1 MTDARVQKDTELSDS
16 EDEGMGGRRHRQNH
30 NEAQN
35 AANGKRK
42 GKATQSPT
50 GSLSRRLKRPGA
62 SAESRDSSS
71 GPSVPPQGPQV
82 TVDSATTSET
92 TTAAEAPITVSTGA
106 ILPTSTLADDDAMDI
121 DPQEVDAELQRIVE
135 TGQIDNVGTTA
146 KPPTEQ
152 PGPPAATP
160 QTAGESSVT
169 RPPAFASDSILPVGK
184 LASEVGE
191 ETPEPSGPATEMEAS
206 K

>member
-1 MTDARVQKDTELSDS
+1 VTDARVQKDTELSDS

-30 NEAQN
+30 NETHN

-50 GSLSRRLKRPGA
+50 GSLSRRSKRPGA
-62 SAESRDSSS
+62 SAGSRDSSL
-71 GPSVPPQGPQV
+71 GPSVPPKGPQV
-82 TVDSATTSET
+82 TADSA
-92 TTAAEAPITVSTGA
+92 TAAEAPITVSTGA
-106 ILPTSTLADDDAMDI
+106 IVPTSTLADDDAMDV
-121 DPQEVDAELQRIVE
+121 DPQEVDAELQKIVE

-152 PGPPAATP
+152 PVPPAATP
-160 QTAGESSVT
+160 QTAGESNVT

-191 ETPEPSGPATEMEAS
+191 DTPEPSGPPTEIV
-206 K
+206 